1 MRYKL
6 LGHSGLRVSEL
17 CLGTM
22 TFGED
27 LGWGAS
33 KDESRRMFDAFMEA
47 GGNFIDTANGYT
59 NGTSERFLGDFISA
73 DREQVVLATKYTFA
87 TKRTNAHQPVDM
99 NNAGNQRKNMLQS
112 VEASLKR
119 LKTDYLDLY
128 WMHGWD
134 GLTPV
139 EEVLRAFD
147 DLVRQG
153 KVLYIGISNTPAWIV
168 AQANTLAKLSGWTPC
183 IAMEIEYNLIE
194 RTPERD
200 LLPMARAFDLGVT
213 VWSPLGS
220 GVLTGKYNNQGGS
233 TSSSGA
239 DSRAERTR
247 RDVTPYVR
255 VDEYTLAIA
264 AEVQKVAHEIGRTPA
279 QVALNWIRQRGD
291 NLIPILG
298 ARRLSQLQDNMACL
312 EFRLSDAQMQRL
324 NEVSKID
331 LGFPY
336 EMLGQ
341 DAQRTRDMLFAGRP
355 DLIDQRRS

>member
-1 MRYKL
+1 MY
-6 LGHSGLRVSEL
+6 
-17 CLGTM
+17 
-22 TFGED
+22 
-27 LGWGAS
+27 
-33 KDESRRMFDAFMEA
+33 DAFMEA
-47 GGNFIDTANGYT
+47 GGNFIDTANIYT
-59 NGTSERFLGDFISA
+59 NGTSETFLGDFISA
-73 DREQVVLATKYTFA
+73 NREQVVLATKYSFA
-87 TKRTNAHQPVDM
+87 TNPPNAHRPVDV

-134 GLTPV
+134 PLTPV
-139 EEVLRAFD
+139 EEVMRAFD

-153 KVLYIGISNTPAWIV
+153 KVLYIGISDTPAWIV
-168 AQANTLAKLSGWTPC
+168 SQANTLAELSGWTPF

-194 RTPERD
+194 RTPERE
-200 LLPMARAFDLGVT
+200 LLPMARAFELGVT

-220 GVLTGKYNNQGGS
+220 GVLTGKYNQ
-233 TSSSGA
+233 SGA
-239 DSRAERTR
+239 TSSRAEPTR
-247 RDVTPYVR
+247 RDATPYVQ
-255 VDEYTLAIA
+255 VDDQTLAIA
-264 AEVQKVAHEIGRTPA
+264 AAVQQVADEMRRTPA
-279 QVALNWIRQRGD
+279 QVALNWIRQRGE

-331 LGFPY
+331 LGFPH
-336 EMLGQ
+336 ELLAQ
-341 DAQRTRDMLFAGRP
+341 DLTRKTLFAGIH

>member
-27 LGWGAS
+27 LGWGAP
-33 KDESRRMFDAFMEA
+33 KDEARRMYDAFREA

-59 NGTSERFLGDFISA
+59 NGTSERFLGDFIHA
-73 DREQVVLATKYTFA
+73 DREQVVLATKYGFA
-87 TKRTNAHQPVDM
+87 TTPPNANQPVDV
-99 NNAGNQRKNMLQS
+99 NNAGSQRKNMLQA

-128 WMHGWD
+128 WLHGWD
-134 GLTPV
+134 PLTPV
-139 EEVLRAFD
+139 EEVMRAFD

-168 AQANTLAKLSGWTPC
+168 SQANTLAKLSGWTPF

-200 LLPMARAFDLGVT
+200 LLPMARALDLGVT

-220 GVLTGKYNNQGGS
+220 GVLTGKYNQGGA
-233 TSSSGA
+233 TSN
-239 DSRAERTR
+239 RAEPTR
-247 RDVTPYVR
+247 RNVTPFVR
-255 VDEYTLAIA
+255 VDDYTLAIA
-264 AEVQKVAHEIGRTPA
+264 AAVQQVADELRRTPA

-324 NEVSKID
+324 NAVSKID

-336 EMLGQ
+336 EMLGH
-341 DAQRTRDMLFAGRP
+341 DAQHTRDMLFAGIP

>member
-27 LGWGAS
+27 LGWGAP
-33 KDESRRMFDAFMEA
+33 KDESRRMYDVFREA
-47 GGNFIDTANGYT
+47 GGNFIDTANIYT
-59 NGTSERFLGDFISA
+59 NGTSETFLGDFISS

-87 TKRTNAHQPVDM
+87 TKPPNATRPVDV
-99 NNAGNQRKNMLQS
+99 NNAGNHRKNMMQS

-128 WMHGWD
+128 WLHGWD
-134 GLTPV
+134 ALTPV
-139 EEVLRAFD
+139 EEVMRAFD

-153 KVLYIGISNTPAWIV
+153 KVLYIGISDTPAWIV
-168 AQANTLAKLSGWTPC
+168 SQANTRAELSGWTPF
-183 IAMEIEYNLIE
+183 IALQIEYNLIE

-220 GVLTGKYNNQGGS
+220 GVLTGKYNNQRGS
-233 TSSSGA
+233 TSS
-239 DSRAERTR
+239 RAEPTR
-247 RDVTPYVR
+247 RDVTSFVQ
-255 VDEYTLAIA
+255 VDEHTLAIA
-264 AEVQKVAHEIGRTPA
+264 AEVQQVAHEIGRTPA
-279 QVALNWIRQRGD
+279 QAALNWIRQRGD

-298 ARRLSQLQDNMACL
+298 ARRLSQLQENITCL

-336 EMLGQ
+336 DMLASDLWRQ
-341 DAQRTRDMLFAGRP
+341 SLFAGTY

>member
-27 LGWGAS
+27 LGWGAP
-33 KDESRRMFDAFMEA
+33 KDESRRMYDAFREA
-47 GGNFIDTANGYT
+47 GGNFIDTANIYT
-59 NGTSERFLGDFISA
+59 NGTSETFLGDFIRA

-87 TKRTNAHQPVDM
+87 TKPPNANRPVDV

-128 WMHGWD
+128 WLHGWD

-139 EEVLRAFD
+139 EEVMRAFD

-153 KVLYIGISNTPAWIV
+153 KVLYIGISDTPAWIV
-168 AQANTLAKLSGWTPC
+168 SQANTLAKLSGWTPF
-183 IAMEIEYNLIE
+183 IGLQIEYNLIE

-220 GVLTGKYNNQGGS
+220 GVLTGKYNQSSS
-233 TSSSGA
+233 TSRS
-239 DSRAERTR
+239 AEPTR
-247 RDVTPYVR
+247 RDVSPYVR
-255 VDEYTLAIA
+255 VDEHTLAIA
-264 AEVQKVAHEIGRTPA
+264 AEVQKVAQEIGRTPA

-298 ARRLSQLQDNMACL
+298 ARKLSQLQDNMACL
-312 EFRLSDAQMQRL
+312 EFRLSDAQLQRL

-331 LGFPY
+331 LGFPQ
-336 EMLGQ
+336 EMLAR
-341 DAQRTRDMLFAGRP
+341 DITRESLFGGIP
-355 DLIDQRRS
+355 ELIDQRRS

>member
-27 LGWGAS
+27 LGWGAP
-33 KDESRRMFDAFMEA
+33 KDESRRMYDAFMEA
-47 GGNFIDTANGYT
+47 GGNFIDTANIYT
-59 NGTSERFLGDFISA
+59 NGTSETFLGEFISS

-87 TKRTNAHQPVDM
+87 TKPTNAHRPVDV
-99 NNAGNQRKNMLQS
+99 NNSGNHRKNMLQS

-128 WMHGWD
+128 WLHGWD
-134 GLTPV
+134 ALTPV
-139 EEVLRAFD
+139 EEVMRAFD

-153 KVLYIGISNTPAWIV
+153 KVLYIGISDTPAWIV
-168 AQANTLAKLSGWTPC
+168 SQANTLAELSGWTSF
-183 IAMEIEYNLIE
+183 IALQIEYNLIE

-213 VWSPLGS
+213 TWSPLGS
-220 GVLTGKYNNQGGS
+220 GVLTGKYNQRGS
-233 TSSSGA
+233 A
-239 DSRAERTR
+239 NSRAEPTR
-247 RDVTPYVR
+247 RDVTSFVQ
-255 VDEYTLAIA
+255 VDEHTLAIA
-264 AEVQKVAHEIGRTPA
+264 AEVQQVADEIRRTPA

-291 NLIPILG
+291 TLIPILG

-312 EFRLSDAQMQRL
+312 EFRLSDAQLQRL

-336 EMLGQ
+336 DMLAR
-341 DAQRTRDMLFAGRP
+341 DDTRKYLFAGIY

>member
-6 LGHSGLRVSEL
+6 LGHSGLRVSEM

-33 KDESRRMFDAFMEA
+33 KDESRRIYDTFMEA
-47 GGNFIDTANGYT
+47 GGNFIDTANIYT
-59 NGTSERFLGDFISA
+59 NGTSERFLGDFIGS
-73 DREQVVLATKYTFA
+73 DREQVVLASKYTFA
-87 TKRTNAHQPVDM
+87 TKPTNTHRPVDV

-134 GLTPV
+134 TLTPV
-139 EEVLRAFD
+139 EEVMRAFD

-153 KVLYIGISNTPAWIV
+153 KVLYIGISDTPAWV
-168 AQANTLAKLSGWTPC
+168 VSQANTLAELSGWTPC
-183 IAMEIEYNLIE
+183 IALQVEYSLIE

-200 LLPMARAFDLGVT
+200 LLPMARAFDLGVAA
-213 VWSPLGS
+213 WSPLGS
-220 GVLTGKYNNQGGS
+220 GVLTGKYNQSGS
-233 TSSSGA
+233 TSS
-239 DSRAERTR
+239 RAEPTR
-247 RDVTPYVR
+247 RDVTPFVR
-255 VDEYTLAIA
+255 VNDQTLAIA

-279 QVALNWIRQRGD
+279 QVALNWIRQRGE
-291 NLIPILG
+291 NVIPILG

-324 NEVSKID
+324 NAVSTID

-341 DAQRTRDMLFAGRP
+341 ESTRQALFAGSL

>member
-27 LGWGAS
+27 LGWGAP
-33 KDESRRMFDAFMEA
+33 KDESRRMYDAFREA
-47 GGNFIDTANGYT
+47 GGNFIDTANIYT
-59 NGTSERFLGDFISA
+59 NGTSETFLGDFIRA

-87 TKRTNAHQPVDM
+87 TKPPNANRPVDV

-128 WMHGWD
+128 WLHGWD
-134 GLTPV
+134 ALTPV
-139 EEVLRAFD
+139 EEVMRAFD

-153 KVLYIGISNTPAWIV
+153 KVLYIGISDTPAWIV
-168 AQANTLAKLSGWTPC
+168 SQANTLAELSGWTPF
-183 IAMEIEYNLIE
+183 IALQIQYNLIE

-220 GVLTGKYNNQGGS
+220 GVLTGKYNQSGS
-233 TSSSGA
+233 TSGRTSTS
-239 DSRAERTR
+239 AEPTR
-247 RDVTPYVR
+247 RDVTPFVR
-255 VDEYTLAIA
+255 VNDQTLAIA
-264 AEVQKVAHEIGRTPA
+264 AAVQKVAQEIHRTPA
-279 QVALNWIRQRGD
+279 QVALNWIRQRGA

-298 ARRLSQLQDNMACL
+298 ARKLSQLQDNMACL
-312 EFRLSDAQMQRL
+312 EFRLSEAQLQRL

-336 EMLGQ
+336 ELLAQ
-341 DAQRTRDMLFAGRP
+341 DLTRQSLFAGTY
-355 DLIDQRRS
+355 DLIDQR

>member
-27 LGWGAS
+27 LGWGAP
-33 KDESRRMFDAFMEA
+33 KDESRRMYDAFRQA
-47 GGNFIDTANGYT
+47 GGNFIDTANIYT
-59 NGTSERFLGDFISA
+59 NGTSETFLGDFIGS

-87 TKRTNAHQPVDM
+87 TKPPNAHRPVDV

-112 VEASLKR
+112 VEASLRR

-134 GLTPV
+134 ALTPV
-139 EEVLRAFD
+139 EEVMRAFD

-153 KVLYIGISNTPAWIV
+153 KVLYIGISDTPAWIV
-168 AQANTLAKLSGWTPC
+168 SQANTLAELSGWTPF
-183 IAMEIEYNLIE
+183 IALQIEYSLIE

-200 LLPMARAFDLGVT
+200 LLPMAHAFDLGVT

-220 GVLTGKYNNQGGS
+220 GVLTGKYNNQSGS
-233 TSSSGA
+233 RS
-239 DSRAERTR
+239 SRAERTR
-247 RDVTPYVR
+247 RDVTSFVR
-255 VDEYTLAIA
+255 VDDQTLAIA
-264 AEVQKVAHEIGRTPA
+264 AAVQQVADEMRRTPA
-279 QVALNWIRQRGD
+279 QVALNWIRQRGN

-324 NEVSKID
+324 NAVSKID

-336 EMLGQ
+336 EMLAR
-341 DAQRTRDMLFAGRP
+341 DDTRKSLFAGIP

>member
-1 MRYKL
+1 MKSRLAASEMRATLKPSVPHNSWAHGNRPMTKCRCSSRACLGIQPSAAALLRPPWRRGRGHIARGPYLLGSFSPCKRGSSMRYKL

-27 LGWGAS
+27 LGWGAP
-33 KDESRRMFDAFMEA
+33 KDESRRMYDAFREA
-47 GGNFIDTANGYT
+47 GGNFIDTANIYT
-59 NGTSERFLGDFISA
+59 NGTSETFLGDFIGA
-73 DREQVVLATKYTFA
+73 DRERVVLATKYGFA
-87 TKRTNAHQPVDM
+87 TKPTNTDQPVDV

-153 KVLYIGISNTPAWIV
+153 KGLYIGISDTPAWIV
-168 AQANTLAKLSGWTPC
+168 SQANTLAKLSGGTPC

-194 RTPERD
+194 RTPQRD
-200 LLPMARAFDLGVT
+200 MLPMARAFELGVT

-220 GVLTGKYNNQGGS
+220 GVLTGKYNQSGS
-233 TSSSGA
+233 TS
-239 DSRAERTR
+239 SRAERTR
-247 RDVTPYVR
+247 RDVTSFVS
-255 VDEYTLAIA
+255 VNDQTLAIA
-264 AEVQKVAHEIGRTPA
+264 EAVQ
-279 QVALNWIRQRGD
+279 QVVD
-291 NLIPILG
+291 
-298 ARRLSQLQDNMACL
+298 
-312 EFRLSDAQMQRL
+312 
-324 NEVSKID
+324 
-331 LGFPY
+331 
-336 EMLGQ
+336 EMR
-341 DAQRTRDMLFAGRP
+341 AT
-355 DLIDQRRS
+355 

>member
-1 MRYKL
+1 MRYRL

-27 LGWGAS
+27 LGWGAP
-33 KDESRRMFDAFMEA
+33 KDESRRMYDAFREA
-47 GGNFIDTANGYT
+47 GGNFIDTANIYT
-59 NGTSERFLGDFISA
+59 NGTSETFLGDFIGA
-73 DREQVVLATKYTFA
+73 EREQVVLATKYSFA
-87 TKRTNAHQPVDM
+87 TNPPTPPNAHRPVDV

-134 GLTPV
+134 ALTPV
-139 EEVLRAFD
+139 EEVMRAFD

-153 KVLYIGISNTPAWIV
+153 KVLYIGISDTPAWIV
-168 AQANTLAKLSGWTPC
+168 SQANTLAELSGWTPF
-183 IAMEIEYNLIE
+183 IALQIQYNLIE
-194 RTPERD
+194 RTPERE
-200 LLPMARAFDLGVT
+200 LLPMARAFDLGVA
-213 VWSPLGS
+213 VWSPLGA
-220 GVLTGKYNNQGGS
+220 GVLTGKYNQ
-233 TSSSGA
+233 SGA
-239 DSRAERTR
+239 ASGRTSSRAEPTR
-247 RDVTPYVR
+247 RDVTSFVR
-255 VDEYTLAIA
+255 VDDQTLAIA
-264 AEVQKVAHEIGRTPA
+264 AAVQQVAQEMRRTPA

-312 EFRLSDAQMQRL
+312 EFRLSDAQIQRL

-331 LGFPY
+331 LGFPH
-336 EMLGQ
+336 EILASDLWRQ
-341 DAQRTRDMLFAGRP
+341 SLFAGTY

>member
-27 LGWGAS
+27 LGWGAP
-33 KDESRRMFDAFMEA
+33 KDESRQMYDAFMEA
-47 GGNFIDTANGYT
+47 GGNFIDTANIYT

-73 DREQVVLATKYTFA
+73 DREQVVLATKYSFA
-87 TKRTNAHQPVDM
+87 TKPPNGHQPVDV

-119 LKTDYLDLY
+119 LKTDYLDLF
-128 WMHGWD
+128 WLHGWD

-139 EEVLRAFD
+139 EEVMRAFD

-153 KVLYIGISNTPAWIV
+153 KVLYIGISDTPAWIV
-168 AQANTLAKLSGWTPC
+168 SQANTLAELSSWTPFV
-183 IAMEIEYNLIE
+183 ALQIEYSLIE

-213 VWSPLGS
+213 TWSPLGG
-220 GVLTGKYNNQGGS
+220 GVLTGKYNQ
-233 TSSSGA
+233 SGA
-239 DSRAERTR
+239 MSGSAESTR
-247 RDVTPYVR
+247 RDVMPYVR
-255 VDEYTLAIA
+255 VDASTLAITS
-264 AEVQKVAHEIGRTPA
+264 EVQKVAQELRRTPS

-298 ARRLSQLQDNMACL
+298 ARRLSQLQDNLACL
-312 EFRLSDAQMQRL
+312 EFRLSDAQLQRL
-324 NEVSKID
+324 NAVSKID
-331 LGFPY
+331 LGFPH
-336 EMLGQ
+336 ELLAGDLSRQ
-341 DAQRTRDMLFAGRP
+341 SLFAGLH
-355 DLIDQRRS
+355 DLIDQRRT